1 MENRIKD
8 SYYKVR
14 MPEDSKEQIRKNI
27 LDSAASEKG
36 VMTGNRGEGSS
47 DRKKFMFGW
56 KAGLAACLGLALV
69 IPTGV
74 YAAQKL
80 SKYFSVNINKEKYLA
95 EINLEKPEAV
105 ETAAVQEEVLSKE
118 NMKYIRVE
126 TDFGKDYTENNDQV
140 YYVQDEDGKVTAHQE
155 KIEEGKDGMYSFSHK
170 DGYGAGKNFYYD
182 VIYMDQ
188 EGDSVL
194 KLYDQAHMKEIMVNG
209 HKAFL
214 CQSAGVQGSQY
225 NPEKDT
231 DYTINVYVFYEEY
244 GYIINYCGMQG
255 LGEESLIALAEKT
268 KVAECSKSKASRYQY
283 LSLYHTGNTD
293 TLDEDNAKEEVAGQV
308 KRMGEKLEDKDS
320 GFTYQVTN
328 VAVSSK
334 IKDMDRTK
342 MDDSLSPTGVE
353 LWDKK
358 GNLQSYTRE
367 SITKGDGVSKPEQT
381 VSGSEKVQLKM
392 VYVTM
397 KVKANKDNELFELPN
412 IKFLEKEGEKYYDT
426 DLYYRYNRPEKIA
439 NTLMDFAPCYF
450 RETEGGKG
458 FRIKKMRK
466 GEEQTYHFAYLVDED
481 MIDKMFLVIDFD
493 YTQETQYVELKSDMK
508 D

>member
-1 MENRIKD
+1 MENKIKD
-8 SYYKVR
+8 SYSQIR
-14 MPEDSKEQIRKNI
+14 MPENSKEQIRRDI
-27 LDSAASEKG
+27 LDLAVPEKSIR
-36 VMTGNRGEGSS
+36 TGRRGEEGSS
-47 DRKKFMFGW
+47 RRKFTFGW
-56 KAGLAACLGLALV
+56 KAGLAACLSLALV

-80 SKYFSVNINKEKYLA
+80 SQYFSVNINKENYLA

-105 ETAAVQEEVLSKE
+105 ETAAAQEEVLSKE

-126 TDFGKDYTENNDQV
+126 TDFGKDYTEDKNV
-140 YYVQDEDGKVTAHQE
+140 YYVQDEEGKVTEHQE
-155 KIEEGKDGMYSFSHK
+155 KIEEGKDGNYSFSYK
-170 DGYGAGKNFYYD
+170 DGYDAGKNFYYD

-194 KLYDQAHMKEIMVNG
+194 KLYDQSHMKEIMVNG

-225 NPEKDT
+225 NPERDT
-231 DYTINVYVFYEEY
+231 DYMINVYVFYEEY
-244 GYIINYCGMQG
+244 GYIINFCGMQG
-255 LGEESLIALAEKT
+255 LGEERLIALAEKT
-268 KVAECSKSKASRYQY
+268 KVTECSKSKACRYQY
-283 LSLYHTGNTD
+283 LSLYYRGHSDHLDADNTKQEI
-293 TLDEDNAKEEVAGQV
+293 TGQV
-308 KRMGEKLEDKDS
+308 KMVGEKLEDKDS
-320 GFTYQVTN
+320 GFTYQVTD

-342 MDDSLSPTGVE
+342 IDNSLIPAGVV

-358 GNLQSYTRE
+358 GNLQSYIRE
-367 SITKGDGVSKPEQT
+367 AITEGDGVSKPGQT

-397 KVKANKDNELFELPN
+397 KVKANKDKELFDLPD
-412 IKFLEKEGEKYYDT
+412 IKFLEREGGNYYDT
-426 DLYYRYNRPEKIA
+426 DLYGQYNRPEKIA
-439 NTLMDFAPCYF
+439 TTLMDFAPCYF

-458 FRIKKMRK
+458 FRIKEMKK

-481 MIDKMFLVIDFD
+481 MTDKMFLRIDFD
-493 YTQETQYVELKSDMK
+493 YTQETQYVELKSDRK